1 LQQALPSFEQQA
13 AFALESHVA
22 QSFFV
27 AQDARSIEDA
37 AIRTVAKRIMLMIYK

>member
-13 AFALESHVA
+13 FALEEHVA
-22 QSFFV
+22 HSFFV

-37 AIRTVAKRIMLMIYK
+37 ASRRAVIRIMLVI